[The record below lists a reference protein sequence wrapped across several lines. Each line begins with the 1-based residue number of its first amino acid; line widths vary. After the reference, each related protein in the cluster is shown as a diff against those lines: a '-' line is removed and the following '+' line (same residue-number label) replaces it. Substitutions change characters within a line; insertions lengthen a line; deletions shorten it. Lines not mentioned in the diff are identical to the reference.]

1 MLKLNFPDFEFKLK
15 MRNNKT
21 FIFDILRKN
30 FFLLT
35 PEEWVRQHVI
45 HFLVLTQNISANHIG
60 IEKKIVINKMT
71 KRFDLVVFNNNGNA
85 KLLIEC
91 KAPSVKVD
99 QKVFDQIAIYNKQL
113 NSEFLMITNG
123 LSHHYFKSNNNSKS
137 YTFIKDFPL

>member
-1 MLKLNFPDFEFKLK
+1 MLKLNFPSFEFKLK

-123 LSHHYFKSNNNSKS
+123 LSHYYFKSNNNSKS

>member
-1 MLKLNFPDFEFKLK
+1 MLKLNFPSFEFKLK

-45 HFLVLTQNISANHIG
+45 HFLVLTQNISTNHIG

>member
-1 MLKLNFPDFEFKLK
+1 MLKLNFPSFEFKLK

>member
-1 MLKLNFPDFEFKLK
+1 MLKLNFPRFEFKLK
-15 MRNNKT
+15 KRDNKT
-21 FIFDILRKN
+21 FIFDILRKKLI
-30 FFLLT
+30 LLT

-45 HFLVLTQNISANHIG
+45 HFLVSTKNISATLIG

-71 KRFDLVVFNNNGNA
+71 KRFDLVVFDNNGKS

-99 QKVFDQIAIYNKQL
+99 KKVFDQTAIYNKEL
-113 NSEFLMITNG
+113 NSEYLMITNG
-123 LSHHYFKSNNNSKS
+123 LSHLYFRSFNNSKS

>member
-1 MLKLNFPDFEFKLK
+1 MLKLNFPVFEFKLK
-15 MRNNKT
+15 MRDNKT

-45 HFLVLTQNISANHIG
+45 HFLVSTQNISANLIG
-60 IEKKIVINKMT
+60 IEKKIMINKMT
-71 KRFDLVVFNNNGNA
+71 KRFDLVVFNNKGNP

-91 KAPSVKVD
+91 KAPSIKVD
-99 QKVFDQIAIYNKQL
+99 KKVFDQTAIYNKQL

-123 LSHHYFKSNNNSKS
+123 LSHLYFKSNNNSKS

>member
-91 KAPSVKVD
+91 KAPSIKVD

>member
-1 MLKLNFPDFEFKLK
+1 MLKLNFPSFEFKLK

-99 QKVFDQIAIYNKQL
+99 QKVFHQIAIYNKQL

>member
-1 MLKLNFPDFEFKLK
+1 MLKLNFPSFEFKLK
-15 MRNNKT
+15 KRDNKT
-21 FIFDILRKN
+21 FIFDILRKKLI
-30 FFLLT
+30 LLT

-45 HFLVLTQNISANHIG
+45 HFLVSTKNISATLIG

-71 KRFDLVVFNNNGNA
+71 KRFDLVVFDNNGKS

-99 QKVFDQIAIYNKQL
+99 KKVFDQTAIYNKEL
-113 NSEFLMITNG
+113 NSKYLMITNG
-123 LSHHYFKSNNNSKS
+123 LSHLYFRSFNNYKS

>member
-45 HFLVLTQNISANHIG
+45 HFLVSTKNISATLIG

-71 KRFDLVVFNNNGNA
+71 KRFDLVVFDNNGKS

-99 QKVFDQIAIYNKQL
+99 KKVFDQTAIYNKEL
-113 NSEFLMITNG
+113 NSKYLMITNG
-123 LSHHYFKSNNNSKS
+123 LSHLYFRSFNNSKS